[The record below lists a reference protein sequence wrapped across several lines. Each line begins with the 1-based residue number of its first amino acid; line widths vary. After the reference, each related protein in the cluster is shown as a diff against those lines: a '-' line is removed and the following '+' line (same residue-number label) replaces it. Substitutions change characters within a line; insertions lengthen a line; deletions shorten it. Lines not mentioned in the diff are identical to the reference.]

1 MRLMTDV
8 DAAADAADVDD
19 VGGVGVGVGVCCIA
33 AVDVNAVTSAI
44 TLRSLLEKGRSL
56 DEVGKTIKEGGRGGG
71 RGSHVLGDE

>member
-19 VGGVGVGVGVCCIA
+19 VGGVGVGVCCIA